1 MLHAIVMAGG
11 TGTRFWPAS
20 RNDAPKQLL
29 RLVGEATMLRQTLD
43 RLGDLAPSDRQM
55 VVTNKRLVDAVSKQ
69 LPELAAAAIVGEPCK
84 RDTAPC
90 IGLAALLV
98 SRKDP
103 DATMV
108 VMPADHVIQ
117 PAEKFQATIRQAAA
131 MVEESPN
138 RIVTLGIK
146 PSYAAEI
153 FGYIHRGAPIASRG
167 VPAPE
172 DKIGLGVNVASG
184 DSIASAPNNNPTGP
198 RTARL
203 AGLAELAPAF
213 IVKQFQEKPDAATAK
228 KYVDSGEYYWNSGIF
243 VWKAATILESLRK
256 RQPEML
262 AHLEKIVDVWDSP
275 DRDSVFQH
283 EFTAI
288 KPISID
294 YAVMEH
300 ATDVAVIE
308 APFEWDDL
316 GGWQSLARLAG
327 SDKNGN
333 TIVGTHLGL
342 NTSGTIVRADGEH
355 LIVTLGIKDCIIVH
369 TPNAT
374 LVADKHSEE
383 QIRQVVKQLEELGWS
398 DYL

>member
-1 MLHAIVMAGG
+1 
-11 TGTRFWPAS
+11 
-20 RNDAPKQLL
+20 
-29 RLVGEATMLRQTLD
+29 
-43 RLGDLAPSDRQM
+43 
-55 VVTNKRLVDAVSKQ
+55 
-69 LPELAAAAIVGEPCK
+69 
-84 RDTAPC
+84 
-90 IGLAALLV
+90 
-98 SRKDP
+98 
-103 DATMV
+103 MV
-108 VMPADHVIQ
+108 VMPADHVIK
-117 PAEKFQATIRQAAA
+117 PAEKFQAAIQQAAA
-131 MVEESPN
+131 MVEESPG
-138 RIVTLGIK
+138 RIVTFGIK
-146 PSYAAEI
+146 PSYPAEI
-153 FGYIHRGAPIASRG
+153 FGYIHRGEPLASRG

-172 DKIGLGVNVASG
+172 S
-184 DSIASAPNNNPTGP
+184 SSTGP

-203 AGLAELAPAF
+203 AQAF
-213 IVKQFQEKPDAATAK
+213 TVLEFQEKPNTATAK

-243 VWKAATILESLRK
+243 VWRAATILDALRT

-262 AHLEKIVDVWDSP
+262 AHLETIVNGWETKDAAA
-275 DRDSVFQH
+275 VFER

-327 SDKNGN
+327 SDENGN

-342 NTSGTIVRADGEH
+342 DTTGTIVRADGEH
-355 LIVTLGIKDCIIVH
+355 LVVTLGMKDCIIVH

-374 LVADKHSEE
+374 LVANKHSEE
-383 QIRQVVKQLEELGWS
+383 QIRQVVKKLEELGWS